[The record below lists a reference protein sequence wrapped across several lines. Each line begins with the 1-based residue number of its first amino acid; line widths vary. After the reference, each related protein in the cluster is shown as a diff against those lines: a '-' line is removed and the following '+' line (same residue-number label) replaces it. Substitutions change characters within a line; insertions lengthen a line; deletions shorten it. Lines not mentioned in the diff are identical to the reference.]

1 MEDFKHFIFG
11 KAETYSSD
19 ILLFKQL
26 GLNTFYSTTNDKL
39 YVGEYK
45 IPEHEFAKISIW
57 VTCMPAQFWEFQI
70 ITEEN
75 KKIKIQTGSGALNNF
90 WSSVMLVAQG
100 MFEIEY
106 L

>member
-45 IPEHEFAKISIW
+45 R
-57 VTCMPAQFWEFQI
+57 
-70 ITEEN
+70 
-75 KKIKIQTGSGALNNF
+75 
-90 WSSVMLVAQG
+90 LVQKR
-100 MFEIEY
+100 F
-106 L
+106 